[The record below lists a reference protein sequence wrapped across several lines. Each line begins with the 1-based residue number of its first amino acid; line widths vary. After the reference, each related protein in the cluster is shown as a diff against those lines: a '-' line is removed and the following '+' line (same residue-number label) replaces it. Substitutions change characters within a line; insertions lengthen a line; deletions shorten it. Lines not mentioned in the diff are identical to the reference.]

1 MWVKFMDGPDG
12 YAATIW
18 LELFAA
24 QAIAV
29 RVLPPLETASMRE
42 ARELWVPD
50 SKTHVARE
58 VLNKI

>member
-1 MWVKFMDGPDG
+1 MWVKFMDVPDG

-18 LELFAA
+18 NELFAA
-24 QAIAV
+24 QGVAV
-29 RVLPPLETASMRE
+29 RVVPPLQLGSMRD